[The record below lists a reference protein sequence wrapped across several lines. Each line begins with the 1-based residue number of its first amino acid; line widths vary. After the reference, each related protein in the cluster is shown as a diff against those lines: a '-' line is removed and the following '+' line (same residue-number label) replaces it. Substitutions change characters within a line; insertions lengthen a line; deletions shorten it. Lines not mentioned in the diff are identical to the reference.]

1 MNLNMRSDLYEIS
14 FFKQFSCAIKD
25 CPNTCCKG
33 WRVIFDEETYQ
44 RYLAEPGANGIRL
57 RSSIKKINEEV
68 YFRTS
73 LKRCTFY
80 EKEGTCNLQRTLGTD
95 YMPLVCRQY
104 PRFYQ
109 HYGPFAEE
117 TLFLSCPEAAR
128 LFIEHIDE
136 LVFIKSDREITY
148 ERWGTNDD
156 KAYLRWLC
164 ELRKAI
170 IEAVWDEEKTREQ
183 VFARLSAAM
192 KEIQDLCIHGIEL
205 PAVNDIMQKHN
216 DEGELHISAQVTD
229 QMITNGF
236 YHSRLKKISP
246 KLYELCRYYFR
257 IFDRLTAGQADAR
270 AGELRK
276 NLHAGNPRIEHILR
290 GYFVYYLQM
299 VFLEVYEDYSFVKKL
314 AGGIMHVHMLEL
326 FLALAC
332 ERNVKKYKKAGL
344 SSGKQH
350 GEFLGDGSLYRFS
363 DDELAYLISI
373 YDRRGR
379 HNEDVAEGMYE
390 KYTKNQL

>member
-1 MNLNMRSDLYEIS
+1 MILNEIS
-14 FFKQFSCAIKD
+14 FFRQFSCVIKD

-33 WRVIFDEETYQ
+33 WRVIFDEDTYR
-44 RYLAEPGANGIRL
+44 RYLAEPGKNGIRL

-73 LKRCTFY
+73 LKQCTFY
-80 EKEGTCNLQRTLGTD
+80 EKEGTCNLQRTMGTD

-128 LFIEHIDE
+128 LFLEHLDALYFIE
-136 LVFIKSDREITY
+136 SDREISY

-156 KAYLRWLC
+156 ESYLRWLC
-164 ELRKAI
+164 ELRTAM
-170 IEAVWDEEKTREQ
+170 IEAVWDETRSREQ
-183 VFARLSAAM
+183 IFGGLMAAM
-192 KEIQDLCIHGIEL
+192 KELQKLCIEGKEL
-205 PAVNDIMQKHN
+205 PSADDIMQRNKETH
-216 DEGELHISAQVTD
+216 GLHISAQVTD
-229 QMITNGF
+229 QMLTNGF
-236 YHSRLKKISP
+236 YHVRLKKISP

-257 IFDRLTAGQADAR
+257 SFDRLTADQAEQR
-270 AGELRK
+270 AGELYRM
-276 NLHAGNPRIEHILR
+276 LHKANPQLEHVLR
-290 GYFVYYLQM
+290 GYMVYYLQM
-299 VFLEVYEDYSFVKKL
+299 VFLEVYEDYSFVRKL

-332 ERNVKKYKKAGL
+332 EMRANGTKCRRFPGTGSRSAVC
-344 SSGKQH
+344 
-350 GEFLGDGSLYRFS
+350 GEGQGYRFCKE
-363 DDELAYLISI
+363 ELACLISI

-379 HNEDVAEGMYE
+379 HNDDVAEGMYE
-390 KYTKNQL
+390 KLYPIL